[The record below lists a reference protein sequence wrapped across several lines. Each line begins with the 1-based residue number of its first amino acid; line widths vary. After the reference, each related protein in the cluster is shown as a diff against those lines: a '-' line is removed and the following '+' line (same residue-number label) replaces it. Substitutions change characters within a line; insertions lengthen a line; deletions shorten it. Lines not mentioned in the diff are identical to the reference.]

1 MLLMITQGS
10 MWKALLDVL
19 QGKRTVLKA
28 SYCHSERH
36 SQGPAFACKRQSRG
50 GRSMSHTPRLRTAN
64 QSGAAHQPYGDTG
77 RHMFHSSARG
87 AEHCALWDTLLHPQ
101 LPLPLETRTGSY
113 THPCEHGQCRR
124 GKQHGRQPRVC
135 HPARSQESCSSLGAG
150 HAASLAIPVPPCA
163 AERSTPALRKALQ
176 SYRIPWHRSRMHTET
191 MAIRPQNEHLDL
203 KTTNKQKSPH
213 NNKPH
218 THT

>member
-77 RHMFHSSARG
+77 RHMFHGSARG

-113 THPCEHGQCRR
+113 THPCEHGQRRR

-135 HPARSQESCSSLGAG
+135 HPARRAAAPWEQGTLQAWLSLC
-150 HAASLAIPVPPCA
+150 L
-163 AERSTPALRKALQ
+163 PALRRGALL
-176 SYRIPWHRSRMHTET
+176 RSERLCRATEFPDT
-191 MAIRPQNEHLDL
+191 DPECTQ
-203 KTTNKQKSPH
+203 KQWQLGPKMS
-213 NNKPH
+213 
-218 THT
+218 TWI